1 MQKKPVIGIT
11 MGDPA
16 GIGPEIIC
24 KSLMQKSIYNQ
35 CKPLVVGDA
44 RVFNAIVRKLDYSLQ
59 IRAIDDV
66 KQARFEYGTLDVLD
80 LGNFKGEID
89 FGKVSSAA
97 GLAAF
102 ESIEKTIGLAMKK
115 QVDATVTAPINKE
128 SIHMA
133 GKYFSGHTEIYAHYT
148 GTKKYAMLLVHENL
162 RVIHVTTHVSMR
174 QACDLIKKE
183 RILEVIQLLHN
194 ACLQFG
200 IAIPKIGVAGL
211 NPHSSDNG
219 LFGWEEE
226 REIIPAVKEAQE
238 NGFHVEGPVPSDTMF
253 AKAIGNQYD
262 GCVAMY
268 HDQGHIPF
276 KLTGF
281 KWNKRKKRMDVNG
294 VNITL
299 GLPIIRVSVDHGT
312 AFDVAG
318 KGIASEEAM
327 KLSIDYAV
335 KMARNKSFQVQPM
348 AC

>member
-1 MQKKPVIGIT
+1 
-11 MGDPA
+11 MGDPT
-16 GIGPEIIC
+16 GVGPEIIA
-24 KSLMQKSIYNQ
+24 KSLTLKSLYDQ
-35 CKPLVVGDA
+35 CKPIVVGDA
-44 RVFNAIVRKLDYSLQ
+44 GIMRDIVAGLNLPLEINALSRVADAL
-59 IRAIDDV
+59 
-66 KQARFEYGTLDVLD
+66 FEYGTVDVFD
-80 LGNFKGEID
+80 LHNFNEKLV
-89 FGKVSSAA
+89 FGKVAAAA

-102 ESIEKTIGLAMKK
+102 ESIEKVIELALNKEI
-115 QVDATVTAPINKE
+115 DATVTAPINKE
-128 SIHMA
+128 AIHMA

-162 RVIHVTTHVSMR
+162 RVIHVTTHVSLR
-174 QACDLIKKE
+174 QACDLIKKD
-183 RILEVIQLLHN
+183 RILEVIRLMFD
-194 ACLQFG
+194 ACRSFG
-200 IAIPKIGVAGL
+200 VSNPRIGVAGL

-226 REIIPAVKEAQE
+226 NEIIPAIEEAKAM
-238 NGFHVEGPVPSDTMF
+238 GFKVEGPVPSDTMF
-253 AKAIGNQYD
+253 AKAIGGQYD

-281 KWNKRKKRMDVNG
+281 KWNEAKKRMDVNG

-327 KLSIDYAV
+327 TLSIEYAIR
-335 KMARNKSFQVQPM
+335 MARNRE
-348 AC
+348 